1 MENEPKVKIDKKA
14 LNDMMM
20 SSTEPTTLQL
30 REFKKVVTV
39 VVIKHYSSYLSHFD
53 ELFQFAAAAVFE
65 RRQRF
70 DASFQ
75 AYSFIYTV
83 CRNEI
88 GNKIKKYSRE
98 VVVEDILPMSNASC
112 EMEESIELPKE
123 VSKFKHYL
131 IGELDFETLE
141 LTKLECINLSAFI
154 MMHQPLRCKPPEFFG
169 DDKKIVSVLYKLSQ
183 LL

>member
-1 MENEPKVKIDKKA
+1 MENKPKVKIDKQA

-20 SSTEPTTLQL
+20 SQGEPTAYQL

-39 VVIKHYSSYLSHFD
+39 VVIKHYSKYLSQFE

-75 AYSFIYTV
+75 AYGFIYTV

-88 GNKIKKYSRE
+88 GNKIKKYTRE
-98 VVVEDILPMSNASC
+98 VVVEDILPMENASC
-112 EMEESIELPKE
+112 EMEMSIELPKE
-123 VSKFKHYL
+123 VSKFKKHL
-131 IGELDFETLE
+131 TGELKFEFVEMTRV
-141 LTKLECINLSAFI
+141 ECVNVAAFL
-154 MMHQPLRCKPPEFFG
+154 MLHQPLRCKPPEYF
-169 DDKKIVSVLYKLSQ
+169 DDTKKIVSVLYKLAQ
-183 LL
+183 VL